1 MPGTNNR
8 VNRQIRAREVRVI
21 SGDGEQ
27 LGIMSI
33 EEALRKAEDQ
43 GLDLVEVAA
52 VSRPPVC
59 RIMDYGKFKYSQKK
73 KQKGTRQAS
82 QQMKEVKLRPKTEEH
97 DYQVKLKHV
106 TRFLT
111 EGHKVKIT
119 VRFRGREMAH
129 KDIGLE
135 MLNRISKDAG
145 DLAVMAAPP
154 LMEGRMLQMVLA
166 PSPRAL
172 VIKRAKDEERAK
184 LREEQALARKAR
196 ADRGEPPLEEKEEEP
211 DEEEEEEEDL
221 DEGDDDEEEEEDG
234 DDKEGTKE

>member
-21 SGDGEQ
+21 AANGDQ

-33 EEALRKAEDQ
+33 EEAMRVSEEQ

-52 VSRPPVC
+52 MSRPPVC
-59 RIMDYGKFKYSQKK
+59 RIMDYGKFKYTQKK

-97 DYQVKLKHV
+97 DYQVKLRHV
-106 TRFLT
+106 VRFLT
-111 EGHKVKIT
+111 EGHKVKMT

-145 DLAVMAAPP
+145 DLAVVAAPP
-154 LMEGRMLQMVLA
+154 LMEGRLLQMVLA
-166 PSPRAL
+166 PSPKAL
-172 VIKRAKDEERAK
+172 VLKRAKDEERAK
-184 LREEQALARKAR
+184 LREQQAQARLAGKPVPV
-196 ADRGEPPLEEKEEEP
+196 GPPEDEEEP
-211 DEEEEEEEDL
+211 DDDDADDEDQ
-221 DEGDDDEEEEEDG
+221 DEDDDEGAED
-234 DDKEGTKE
+234 

>member
-33 EEALRKAEDQ
+33 EEALRKADEQ

-97 DYQVKLKHV
+97 DYQVKLKHI

-145 DLAVMAAPP
+145 DLAVIAAPP
-154 LMEGRMLQMVLA
+154 LMEGRLLQMVLA

-184 LREEQALARKAR
+184 LREQQALARKAR

-211 DEEEEEEEDL
+211 EEEEEDL
-221 DEGDDDEEEEEDG
+221 DEDDDDEEDDEE
-234 DDKEGTKE
+234 DDKEGAKE

>member
-33 EEALRKAEDQ
+33 EEAMRKAEEQ

-52 VSRPPVC
+52 ISRPPVC
-59 RIMDYGKFKYSQKK
+59 RIMDYGKFKYTQKK

-106 TRFLT
+106 TRFLS
-111 EGHKVKIT
+111 EGHKVKLT

-135 MLNRISKDAG
+135 MLNRIIKDAG
-145 DLAVMAAPP
+145 DLAVVAAQP

-184 LREEQALARKAR
+184 LREQQALARKAK
-196 ADRGEPPLEEKEEEP
+196 ADRGEPPDEEDEEP
-211 DEEEEEEEDL
+211 DEDDDLEEDDS
-221 DEGDDDEEEEEDG
+221 DEDDDPDEDDEE
-234 DDKEGTKE
+234 DKEGAEG